1 MAGLGLAVLRLTL
14 ASALL
19 AHGLHQLSGMF
30 AGPGSG
36 PGGLATTAAYFS
48 GLGLEPGFAFAVL
61 ASTIQVLGG
70 LLIAI
75 GLLTRWASIA
85 LLGYF
90 GVVVW
95 KDQVRW
101 GYFMNWV
108 LDPTRGHGYEYSLLL
123 AGGLLCLVF
132 AGGGD
137 WSFDGR
143 RANRAAL
150 RASARARLRTRA

>member
-1 MAGLGLAVLRLTL
+1 MTGLGLAVLRLTL
-14 ASALL
+14 AGALL
-19 AHGLHQLSGMF
+19 AHGIHQLSGMF
-30 AGPGSG
+30 AGPGNG
-36 PGGLATTAAYFS
+36 PGGLAATAAYFS

-70 LLIAI
+70 FLIAI

-85 LLGYF
+85 LLGYL
-90 GVVVW
+90 GVLVW
-95 KDQVRW
+95 KDQSRW
-101 GYFMNWV
+101 GFFMNWV
-108 LDPTRGHGYEYSLLL
+108 LDPTRGHGYEYSLLI

-137 WSFDGR
+137 WSIDGR
-143 RANRAAL
+143 RANRAAS